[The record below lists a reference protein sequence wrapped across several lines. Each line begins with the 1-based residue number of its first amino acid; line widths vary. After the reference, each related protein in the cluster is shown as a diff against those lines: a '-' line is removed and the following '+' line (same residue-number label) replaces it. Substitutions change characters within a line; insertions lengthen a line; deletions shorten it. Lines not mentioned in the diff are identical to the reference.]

1 MSADIFGQCLIDI
14 PGGGGGEVTHG
25 KFGRGE
31 PLQKPSNP
39 DTVEKKIV
47 HFTTLF
53 KSQDLFS

>member
-1 MSADIFGQCLIDI
+1 MSDIFGQCLIDT
-14 PGGGGGEVTHG
+14 PGGEVTQG

>member
-1 MSADIFGQCLIDI
+1 MSDIFGQCLIDT
-14 PGGGGGEVTHG
+14 PGGGEVTQG

>member
-1 MSADIFGQCLIDI
+1 MSDIFGQCLIDTW
-14 PGGGGGEVTHG
+14 GGGGVSQG

-47 HFTTLF
+47 HFSTLF

>member
-1 MSADIFGQCLIDI
+1 MSDIFGQCLIDT
-14 PGGGGGEVTHG
+14 PGAGGGGEVTQG